1 MKKFWRVL
9 LLYSGHISQDRSRSF
24 VFFLITLIQP
34 LLLIAFWK
42 AAFSASNHTG
52 EFTYNAISTYYLLII
67 MFNTLIPWVEETVSK
82 DDILQGRLSQYILR
96 PYSYYWFKFIE
107 ELPYRFLQFIYSI
120 IVISVLSI
128 IFRIHIWESIST
140 RYIGYTRIIFVLSY
154 FLMFNY
160 KMVIGLLAFWMKE
173 ATGTLNLSATV
184 MFIFAGFIMPLTLL
198 NPKVFTIANT
208 LPFAYMV
215 YYPVAALQGSLPMD
229 RIIQVIGLQ
238 CIWLIFFSLLVR
250 YTWKKGLQTFS
261 SFGQ

>member
-1 MKKFWRVL
+1 MKKFFNVL
-9 LLYSGHISQDRSRSF
+9 LLYSGHISQDRSRSL

-42 AAFSASNHTG
+42 AAFKATNHTG

-67 MFNTLIPWVEETVSK
+67 LFSTLIPWVEESVSK
-82 DDILQGRLSQYILR
+82 DDILQGKLSQYILR

-107 ELPYRFLQFIYSI
+107 ELPYRFLQFIYSL
-120 IVISVLSI
+120 IVISLLSI
-128 IFRIHIWESIST
+128 IFQVRIWESVST
-140 RYIGYTRIIFVLSY
+140 RYIGYTGIIFVLSY
-154 FLMFNY
+154 LLMFNY

-173 ATGTLNLSATV
+173 VTGTLNLSATI

-198 NPKVFTIANT
+198 NSSIFAIANS

-215 YYPVAALQGSLPMD
+215 YYPVTALQGHLPLEK
-229 RIIQVIGLQ
+229 IYQVIGLQ
-238 CIWLIFFSLLVR
+238 SAWLLFFTLLLQF
-250 YTWKKGLQTFS
+250 TWKKGLQTFS